1 MSKTL
6 IKYLL
11 AEKKNNKKQETL
23 FSNQAWHDLYANY
36 ANLIYDIQG
45 IDKKK

>member
-6 IKYLL
+6 IKNFL

-23 FSNQAWHDLYANY
+23 FSKQAWHDLY